1 MDDSKLYPIPAE
13 NGRLMFVIWRSTI
26 SITMT
31 IFIGFLS
38 GILNLHVVGI
48 FAAVIVF
55 GLPFTLWASKLEE
68 KVEDNP

>member
-26 SITMT
+26 SFSMT
-31 IFIGFLS
+31 ILIGFLS

-48 FAAVIVF
+48 VGAVVVF

-68 KVEDNP
+68 KVQENP